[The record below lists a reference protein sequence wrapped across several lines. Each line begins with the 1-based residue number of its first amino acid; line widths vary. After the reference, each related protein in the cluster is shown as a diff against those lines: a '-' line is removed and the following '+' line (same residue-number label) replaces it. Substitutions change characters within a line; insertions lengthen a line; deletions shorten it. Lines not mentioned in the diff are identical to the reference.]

1 MKSTRR
7 DFAKLLGAAVALFGT
22 SARAAETAPNPYAE
36 MVRTEFGAHLT
47 ADDVEKIRK
56 DFADSAPFLQ
66 KFRDVKLKNSDE
78 PDFTFSVLA
87 KR

>member
-1 MKSTRR
+1 MKTSRR
-7 DFAKLLGAAVALFGT
+7 SFAKVLSAAAALIAVDVHADTPPPAQAELVRAEFGQFLGADELE
-22 SARAAETAPNPYAE
+22 R
-36 MVRTEFGAHLT
+36 
-47 ADDVEKIRK
+47 IRK

-78 PDFTFSVLA
+78 PDFTFEALA